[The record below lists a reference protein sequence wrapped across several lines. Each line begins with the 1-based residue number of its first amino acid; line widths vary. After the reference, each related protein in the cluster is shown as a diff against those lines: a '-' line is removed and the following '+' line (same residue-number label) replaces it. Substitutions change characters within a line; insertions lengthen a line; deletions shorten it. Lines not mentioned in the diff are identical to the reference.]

1 MLSPSGMPG
10 KKKDC
15 IPKAFS
21 RRNSLDPKSHRRA
34 FFTVGNVVK
43 RKHTKP
49 QSSRRNTLGSKM
61 PSVKG

>member
-1 MLSPSGMPG
+1 MLSQRAMPG
-10 KKKDC
+10 KKKVC

-21 RRNSLDPKSHRRA
+21 RRNSLDTESLRRA

-61 PSVKG
+61 PSIKG